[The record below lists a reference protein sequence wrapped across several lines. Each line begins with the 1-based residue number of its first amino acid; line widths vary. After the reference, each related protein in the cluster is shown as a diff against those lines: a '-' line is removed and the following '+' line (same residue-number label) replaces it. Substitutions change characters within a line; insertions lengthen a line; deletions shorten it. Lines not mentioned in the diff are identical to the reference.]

1 MSDRAGIDA
10 FREVLR
16 PILRPL
22 VAELVAEEVERV
34 RDAHTH
40 RAAEEPLYLTVK
52 QYAER
57 HHTTPAAVRA
67 RIRRGKL
74 DAKVPP
80 GGREYLLPNPDATE
94 QAGGHGAT
102 LFGSPNKV
110 PPARLQPPRG
120 VTPGGKS

>member
-1 MSDRAGIDA
+1 MSDELRIEVPPALVEEIASRAAEI
-10 FREVLR
+10 VLQR
-16 PILRPL
+16 L
-22 VAELVAEEVERV
+22 VAEHAPSEQ
-34 RDAHTH
+34 
-40 RAAEEPLYLTVK
+40 PPYLTVK
-52 QYAER
+52 RVREAHR
-57 HHTTPAAVRA
+57 STPAAVRA

-120 VTPGGKS
+120 VTPRGKS

>member
-1 MSDRAGIDA
+1 VSDHGIDA
-10 FREVLR
+10 FREA
-16 PILRPL
+16 LRPL
-22 VAELVAEEVERV
+22 VAELVEEELARRV
-34 RDAHTH
+34 ADLAPS
-40 RAAEEPLYLTVK
+40 EEPPYLTVAE
-52 QYAER
+52 YATR
-57 HHTTPAAVRA
+57 VRSTPTAVRA

-74 DAKVPP
+74 DATVPP

-102 LFGSPNKV
+102 LFGSSNKV